1 MNISSVKESSG
12 RYVDM
17 IKPRKAV
24 YFGASCEKQEVL
36 RMAALK
42 RQIGRFNAAMERE
55 PTRAKRQRSA
65 RSAGSWAS
73 DEDSEEGHPDD
84 PERRIAFEYTKTT
97 DYNRHLPTEVI
108 LGLFHNTNVDAF
120 VSYSKSN
127 LHVWSASSGAQLVA
141 TSLLDVT
148 GSETINAAAY
158 SKSLRLYFVASS
170 DFKIHLF
177 NEYFVYVGW
186 FPLNI
191 RLV

>member
-1 MNISSVKESSG
+1 MNNSSVKEGSG
-12 RYVDM
+12 KYVDM
-17 IKPRKAV
+17 VKPRKAV

-42 RQIGRFNAAMERE
+42 RQIRRFNAAMEQE
-55 PTRAKRQRSA
+55 PVKVKRQRSA
-65 RSAGSWAS
+65 RSVGSWAS
-73 DEDSEEGHPDD
+73 EEDSEEAADD
-84 PERRIAFEYTKTT
+84 GQRRIAFEYTKATEYT
-97 DYNRHLPTEVI
+97 RHQPTEVI
-108 LGLFHNTNVDAF
+108 LGLFLNTNVDAF

-127 LHVWSASSGAQLVA
+127 LHVWSARCGAQLVA

-158 SKSLRLYFVASS
+158 SRSLRLYFVASS